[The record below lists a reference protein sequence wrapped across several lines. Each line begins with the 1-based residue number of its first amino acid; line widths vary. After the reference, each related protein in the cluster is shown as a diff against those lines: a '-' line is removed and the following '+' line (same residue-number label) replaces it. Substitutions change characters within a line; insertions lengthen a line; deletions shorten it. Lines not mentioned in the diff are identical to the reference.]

1 MNITLI
7 IDLLTG
13 KRIEACY
20 RHYRKSQWYG
30 RVELEA
36 IQARKLRAL
45 MEHCY
50 AHIPYY
56 REFMDRNGLTPDSFK
71 SSADIRLLPIMTK
84 EKIKQDYDKFTPSNL
99 QEIKGVK
106 KGQTGGTT
114 GNILFNRNDANVRSH
129 IWGSYKL
136 FSEWMGVGPRARKL
150 ILMGGHVM
158 GRNYKDKFRKAVY
171 NIISNSVAFNPYD
184 TSEQNLQAITRALQ
198 SNQFEL
204 IRGYPQFLYSL
215 ARRLKEQGLSF
226 RVRAVTTTAEP
237 LMPEQRK
244 LFADVFQAESF
255 DQYGCG
261 EINGISYEC
270 PAHSGMH
277 IMEERVIVEV
287 NEKNQLIVTDLD
299 NFAMPFIRYW
309 NADEALISDEPCPCG
324 RKSRLIKQVMGRT
337 CDYVCGLNGQVL
349 HWAYFW
355 HLFFDSQV
363 ARKYDLRKF
372 QVVQEA
378 PDAILIR
385 LVCGKLPEDEE
396 RMLVENMRSRLGPV
410 QVRYVY
416 EADIENSASGKYR
429 PVVNN
434 LLVKAGGSSGPGVGT
449 TGTSS

>member
-1 MNITLI
+1 MNITPI
-7 IDLLTG
+7 IDGLTG

-20 RHYRKSQWYG
+20 RHYKKSQWYG
-30 RVELEA
+30 REELEA
-36 IQARKLRAL
+36 IKARKLRAL
-45 MEHCY
+45 MDHCY
-50 AHIPYY
+50 AHVPYY
-56 REFMDRNGLTPDSFK
+56 REWMEEKRLKPDSFK
-71 SSADIRLLPIMTK
+71 SSADICLLPVMTK
-84 EKIKQDYDKFTPSNL
+84 EKIKRDYDKFTPSNL

-106 KGQTGGTT
+106 KSQTGGTT

-136 FSEWMGVGPRARKL
+136 FSEWMGIGPRARKL

-171 NIISNSVAFNPYD
+171 NFISNSVAFNPYD
-184 TSEQNLQAITRALQ
+184 TSEENLRAITHALQ
-198 SNQFEL
+198 TNRFEL
-204 IRGYPQFLYSL
+204 IRGYPQFLFSL
-215 ARRLKEQGLSF
+215 ARRLKDQGLSF
-226 RVRAVTTTAEP
+226 RVRAITTTAEP
-237 LMPEQRK
+237 LMPEHRK
-244 LFADVFQAESF
+244 LFAEVFHAESF

-270 PAHSGMH
+270 PTHSGMH

-287 NEKNQLIVTDLD
+287 NEKNQLVVTDLD

-309 NADEALISDEPCPCG
+309 NADEALLSDEPCPCG

-337 CDYVCGLNGQVL
+337 CDYVSGMNGQVL

-372 QVVQEA
+372 QVVQET
-378 PDAILIR
+378 PDSILIR

-396 RMLVENMRSRLGPV
+396 RLLVENMRSRLGPV
-410 QVRYVY
+410 KVRYVY

-434 LLVKAGGSSGPGVGT
+434 LLVKTGGASGPTAGT
-449 TGTSS
+449 GEPNP